1 MSENT
6 VSLQLEEYDEEEN
19 AQILHFEVSR
29 VWLEK
34 YLAEQYLTCQNE
46 DMYSSV
52 ENFLNEYTTDESVS
66 VYLQAVL
73 EDEVIKESVSK

>member
-1 MSENT
+1 MNENI
-6 VSLQLEEYDEEEN
+6 VSLQVEEYDEEEN
-19 AQILHFEVSR
+19 AQILHFDVSR

-34 YLAEQYLTCQNE
+34 WLAEQYLVCQTE

-73 EDEVIKESVSK
+73 ENEVIRESVSK

>member
-34 YLAEQYLTCQNE
+34 YLAEQHLTCQNE

-73 EDEVIKESVSK
+73 EDEIIKESVSK